1 MNKMILEAIDRDLE
15 DCLYKWLIEYSQM
28 YGEDWGEHIEEIKNH
43 IINLLNKYSIEIK
56 KDIEK

>member
-15 DCLYKWLIEYSQM
+15 DCLYKWFIEYPQM

-43 IINLLNKYSIEIK
+43 IVNFLNKYSLEIK
-56 KDIEK
+56 KEIEK